1 MSKRHVLAVFGG
13 SLVVTALLGCGAP
26 APLVA
31 GDKAIAAE
39 QPDTTATVDQS
50 TLPPELAGLTP
61 DELCQLMCQTM
72 GGMGG
77 ELCRAMHEAGIEM
90 TPMMLDPE
98 TLQEMAAVA
107 QANQA
112 QAPAP

>member
-1 MSKRHVLAVFGG
+1 MTKRHLLAMVGILCG
-13 SLVVTALLGCGAP
+13 LTAPLGCMGP
-26 APLVA
+26 AQLVA
-31 GDKAIAAE
+31 ADKAVAAA
-39 QPDTTATVDQS
+39 QPETTATVDQS

-77 ELCRAMHEAGIEM
+77 ELCRAMHAAGIEM

-98 TLQEMAAVA
+98 TLQEMAAAA

-112 QAPAP
+112 QTTPQ